1 MTQCAP
7 FGAEGPAGVADALSK
22 VDCLATDATSMSFGR
37 LFGAHGSFQT
47 ALTIILTLYIA
58 LLAFNLL
65 TGRSAL
71 RVSVLTP
78 RMMTL
83 GLVLTFATSW
93 IAYQSVVWNLATGAH
108 DEIAS
113 VLVGTKGSATTL
125 FAQQLDGMYAAIT
138 DAVSN
143 IAPQNPAA
151 AAAVPAMASPANI
164 LSIAAL
170 ILLLGT
176 VGVLVV
182 CRLALAAL
190 LIIGPVFIVLA
201 LFDGTRGLFEGWL
214 KGVAMFAVVPLLT
227 VVMGSGALV
236 AIGPMVAGLADA
248 NGAIPLRTAVS
259 ILVASIIYASLM
271 LLVLKVAATL
281 TRSWR
286 LGRAPSFASGGTAA
300 APSAYQVPALNP
312 APAAAAAVTAISS
325 DRVRSTVASLE
336 TAAAMSHH
344 HVVTR
349 SSPAGGAFR
358 SATLSRA
365 RSISST
371 TGAMRS
377 KKALPAS
384 VSDRRR
390 VVRWKR
396 RASSSASSAW
406 IAREITEGA
415 TS

>member
-1 MTQCAP
+1 MSQCTP
-7 FGAEGPAGVADALSK
+7 FGADGPSGVADALGK
-22 VDCLATDATSMSFGR
+22 VDCLASDATAVSFGR

-47 ALTIILTLYIA
+47 ALTIILTLYVA

-93 IAYQSVVWNLATGAH
+93 IAYQSVVWNLATGAP

-125 FAQQLDGMYAAIT
+125 FAQQLDGVFTAIT
-138 DAVSN
+138 DAASS
-143 IAPQNPAA
+143 APAPAPGAAGVPA
-151 AAAVPAMASPANI
+151 AAAVPTMASPANI
-164 LSIAAL
+164 LSLAGL

-201 LFDGTRGLFEGWL
+201 LFEGTRGLFEGWL
-214 KGVAMFAVVPLLT
+214 KSVAMFALVPLLT

-236 AIGPMVAGLADA
+236 AINPMVAGL
-248 NGAIPLRTAVS
+248 GAGGAPIELKSAVS
-259 ILVASIIYASLM
+259 ILVASIIYVALM
-271 LLVLKVAATL
+271 LVVFKVAGTL
-281 TRSWR
+281 TKGWR
-286 LGRAPSFASGGTAA
+286 MSRAQAMAQSQGS
-300 APSAYQVPALNP
+300 SAYPVHQERALNP
-312 APAAAAAVTAISS
+312 AGAIPAAALAS

-336 TAAAMSHH
+336 TTTSTHRLL
-344 HVVTR
+344 T
-349 SSPAGGAFR
+349 SSPALAA
-358 SATLSRA
+358 SAPMPRLALAGPSDARGQMRYLHHRVAGVTSTQSREML
-365 RSISST
+365 R
-371 TGAMRS
+371 
-377 KKALPAS
+377 
-384 VSDRRR
+384 
-390 VVRWKR
+390 
-396 RASSSASSAW
+396 
-406 IAREITEGA
+406 
-415 TS
+415 